1 MEGGLTEP
9 GGALRQEGR
18 HRSSPQTHV
27 VGLKKLLGSE
37 ALAGVRLALTPE
49 VGGRADAEAVSS
61 APDPS
66 LAVLD
71 PGDPR
76 PAGEYVRLSGE
87 GEQTL
92 GLGLA
97 WYRLCGAWEI
107 LGLPWNSLWG
117 RGGEPGSITGG
128 YRQVHNPL

>member
-1 MEGGLTEP
+1 M
-9 GGALRQEGR
+9 
-18 HRSSPQTHV
+18 

-61 APDPS
+61 APAPS

-76 PAGEYVRLSGE
+76 PAGEYARLSGE

-97 WYRLCGAWEI
+97 WHRLCRTWEI
-107 LGLPWNSLWG
+107 LGPQWNASGGGVASLDLDQEGADRFSTPSSSSGTVVVRGLLKVG
-117 RGGEPGSITGG
+117 R
-128 YRQVHNPL
+128 

>member
-9 GGALRQEGR
+9 GGELRQEGR
-18 HRSSPQTHV
+18 HRSAPQTHV

-61 APDPS
+61 APAPS

-71 PGDPR
+71 PGDPPPSR
-76 PAGEYVRLSGE
+76 RVWRAL
-87 GEQTL
+87 
-92 GLGLA
+92 
-97 WYRLCGAWEI
+97 
-107 LGLPWNSLWG
+107 
-117 RGGEPGSITGG
+117 RGGRAGFGPGS
-128 YRQVHNPL
+128 RLAPAL